1 MDGIIGRID
10 GFIAVIGSRILN
22 RFREIKKMTKQDAY
36 ELVESFGGIE
46 EIEWLVN
53 NNLMYVLNPNH
64 DLNIALKILKGDEND

>member
-1 MDGIIGRID
+1 MAGIIGRID

-46 EIEWLVN
+46 EVEWLVN

>member
-1 MDGIIGRID
+1 MDGTIGRID

-46 EIEWLVN
+46 EVEWLVN

>member
-46 EIEWLVN
+46 EVEWLVN

>member
-22 RFREIKKMTKQDAY
+22 RFREFKKMTKQDAY

-46 EIEWLVN
+46 EVEWLVN

>member
-1 MDGIIGRID
+1 MDGTIGRID

-46 EIEWLVN
+46 EVEWLVN

-64 DLNIALKILKGDEND
+64 DLNIALKILKGDKND